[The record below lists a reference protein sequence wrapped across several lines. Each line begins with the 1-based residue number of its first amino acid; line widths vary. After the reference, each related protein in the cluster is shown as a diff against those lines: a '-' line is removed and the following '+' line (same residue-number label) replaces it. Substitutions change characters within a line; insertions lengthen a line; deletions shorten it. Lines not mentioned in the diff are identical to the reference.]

1 MNIEEFALGQSVV
14 HRMDPRMRILAAV
27 VFSVV
32 TALVQ
37 SLWAASAALVFP
49 TVLILLSRISI
60 RGVLCRL
67 AVVNTFILF
76 LWLFLPFTSQGDV
89 IYAVG
94 PLEVHD
100 EGLRLALLMTLKS
113 NAIVMALIALLAT
126 CPIMNLV
133 HALSHMGVP
142 DKLVHLFFFC
152 FRYLHVIHDEYHR
165 LLNAMKIRGFRP
177 RTDMHTY
184 RSVAHL
190 VGMLLVRSFD
200 RSARI
205 LAAMKCRGFKG
216 RFYILGHYEMR
227 RQDYLVAA
235 TSVIFSALLLVVR

>member
-1 MNIEEFALGQSVV
+1 MNIEEFALGHSIV
-14 HRMDPRMRILAAV
+14 HKMDPRARILAAL

-32 TALVQ
+32 TALIH
-37 SLWAASAALVFP
+37 SLWAAALASVFP
-49 TVLILLSRISI
+49 AVLILAARISI
-60 RGVLCRL
+60 RGVMSRL

-76 LWLFLPFTSQGDV
+76 LWLFLPFTSQGEIV
-89 IYAVG
+89 YAFG
-94 PLEVHD
+94 PLKVHD

-126 CPIMNLV
+126 CPVVNLV
-133 HALSHMGVP
+133 HALSHLGVP

-165 LLNAMKIRGFRP
+165 LANAMKIRGFRP
-177 RTDMHTY
+177 RTDIHTY

-200 RSARI
+200 RSSRI
-205 LAAMKCRGFKG
+205 LDAMKCRGFKG
-216 RFYILGHYEMR
+216 RFYILGHYEMKPR
-227 RQDYLVAA
+227 DYCVAA
-235 TSVIFSALLLVVR
+235 SSMIFSALLLVVR